1 MTKTE
6 IFEIVVR
13 NARDVLPNLA
23 NQHIA
28 ANASLKALGA
38 NSLDR
43 SEIVMMTLEAL
54 RLHLPLAVT
63 AKAKNI
69 DELVNLLH
77 ESLQLA
83 A

>member
-1 MTKTE
+1 MTKSE

-13 NARDVLPNLA
+13 NARDVLPTLA

-28 ANASLKALGA
+28 ADASLKALGA

-43 SEIVMMTLEAL
+43 SEIVMMTLDAMQL
-54 RLHLPLAVT
+54 NLPLAAT
-63 AKAKNI
+63 AAAKNI

-77 ESLQLA
+77 ASL
-83 A
+83 

>member
-13 NARDVLPNLA
+13 NTRDVLPTLA
-23 NQHIA
+23 DHRIA
-28 ANASLKALGA
+28 PTDSLKALGA

-54 RLHLPLAVT
+54 RLALPLAAT

-69 DELVNLLH
+69 DELVSLLH
-77 ESLQLA
+77 ENL
-83 A
+83 

>member
-13 NARDVLPNLA
+13 SARDVLPTLA
-23 NQHIA
+23 DQRIA
-28 ANASLKALGA
+28 PNDSLKALGA

-54 RLHLPLAVT
+54 ELTLPLAAT
-63 AKAKNI
+63 AGAKSI
-69 DELVNLLH
+69 DELVNVLH
-77 ESLQLA
+77 ASL
-83 A
+83 

>member
-13 NARDVLPNLA
+13 NARDVMPSLA
-23 NQHIA
+23 DQRIA
-28 ANASLKALGA
+28 PHDSLKALGA

-54 RLHLPLAVT
+54 KLGLPLATT
-63 AKAKNI
+63 ARAKNI

-77 ESLQLA
+77 ENL
-83 A
+83 